1 MHVLLD
7 LLDRWQKPVTVELS
21 IRRDTVETRCAGRM
35 VGIAD
40 RDALRGWLH
49 KPTRVF
55 AYDDVAWLDLGHS
68 GVALH
73 VDEMVHACVLRDHV
87 VADLRSRL

>member
-7 LLDRWQKPVTVELS
+7 LLDRWQRPVTAELT
-21 IRRDTVETRCAGRM
+21 IRRDTVEMRCSGRM

-40 RDALRGWLH
+40 RDVLRSWLH
-49 KPTRVF
+49 DPDGEF
-55 AYDDVAWLDLGHS
+55 AYDDLAWLDLGHG

-73 VDEMVHACVLRDHV
+73 VDEMVPAFVLRDHV
-87 VADLRSRL
+87 VADLRSRV